1 MKDEDHPCAT
11 TIIGVLCNEVSIPV
25 YHEFQGFNPVERDG
39 SPVSTSFLTIPRLDA
54 WIVTVVQLLVPRESR
69 GGGRQKIF
77 SDRFMNNFNIAVD
90 QFVGRVREFVQYW
103 APHKLQIPY
112 SDVPSYKGAI
122 LSTKRDIT
130 MVLFSEK
137 FNIFFISVRHDWF
150 SKFITPQLGSVHDCY
165 IAKIED
171 DFKSIVLLGET
182 VPEKQ
187 LRQSSLEQLEQNES
201 IEQDEGLTECLI
213 PAPTTV
219 PPK

>member
-1 MKDEDHPCAT
+1 M
-11 TIIGVLCNEVSIPV
+11 
-25 YHEFQGFNPVERDG
+25 
-39 SPVSTSFLTIPRLDA
+39 
-54 WIVTVVQLLVPRESR
+54 
-69 GGGRQKIF
+69 
-77 SDRFMNNFNIAVD
+77 
-90 QFVGRVREFVQYW
+90 
-103 APHKLQIPY
+103 
-112 SDVPSYKGAI
+112 
-122 LSTKRDIT
+122 KRDIT
-130 MVLFSEK
+130 TVLFSEK